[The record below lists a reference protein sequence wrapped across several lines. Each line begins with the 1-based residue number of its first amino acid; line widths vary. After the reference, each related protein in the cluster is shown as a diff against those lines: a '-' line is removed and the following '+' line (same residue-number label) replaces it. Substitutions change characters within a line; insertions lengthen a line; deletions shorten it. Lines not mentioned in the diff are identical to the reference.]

1 MTGGQHLT
9 GDDGW
14 QPATSKPGEL
24 YTPEGQI
31 KAMGAFA
38 RGAKNR
44 NPRTRAYQRSMART
58 AAAVLAIGI
67 ALVVIV
73 SLISAAF

>member
-1 MTGGQHLT
+1 MNGGQHRL
-9 GDDGW
+9 GDDDW
-14 QPATSKPGEL
+14 QPATSAPGEL

-38 RGAKNR
+38 RGATNR

-58 AAAVLAIGI
+58 AAAVMAIGI
-67 ALVVIV
+67 AVIAII
-73 SLISAAF
+73 SLMSAVF